1 MCNEILKI
9 LEGPQPLKKEI
20 MKKTIFFQ
28 ISKSLVESLSAE
40 FLRMGQ
46 TQNQKFMFEKPFGT
60 HCGVFK
66 KTGDFTVSVYK
77 KGQRGVCG
85 SVMQFQFLPRS
96 NFELLPGYY
105 RREGTGIHTCLH
117 QLHCAPSLPYEIAAA
132 FVRVVPY
139 ALITTK
145 SLVDFAKQ
153 KNEIPGKSTC
163 VAHFGSNSTVCA
175 YTAYNEIEKKDLT
188 LNNLLL
194 LKVA

>member
-1 MCNEILKI
+1 
-9 LEGPQPLKKEI
+9 
-20 MKKTIFFQ
+20 MKTTNFFQ
-28 ISKSLVESLSAE
+28 ISRSLVESLSAE
-40 FLRMGQ
+40 FLRLGQ
-46 TQNQKFMFEKPFGT
+46 TQNQKSMFEKPRGT

-66 KTGDFTVSVYK
+66 KTGDFTVFVYQ

-85 SVMQFQFLPRS
+85 SVMQFQSRS

-105 RREGTGIHTCLH
+105 RLEGTGIQKSLH

-132 FVRVVPY
+132 AVRVVPY
-139 ALITTK
+139 ALITAK
-145 SLVDFAKQ
+145 IFVDFAKQ

-163 VAHFGSNSTVCA
+163 VTHFGSNSTVCA

>member
-28 ISKSLVESLSAE
+28 ISRSLVESLSAE
-40 FLRMGQ
+40 FLRLGQ
-46 TQNQKFMFEKPFGT
+46 TQNQKFKFEKPLGT

-66 KTGDFTVSVYK
+66 KTGDFTVFVYQ
-77 KGQRGVCG
+77 KGQRGVAG
-85 SVMQFQFLPRS
+85 KVLHWENRTGY
-96 NFELLPGYY
+96 ERLPGYY
-105 RREGTGIHTCLH
+105 RQEGTGIYTCLH
-117 QLHCAPSLPYEIAAA
+117 QRHCAPSFPYEIAAA
-132 FVRVVPY
+132 VVQVVPY
-139 ALITTK
+139 ALIASK
-145 SLVDFAKQ
+145 LFVDFAKQ
-153 KNEIPGKSTC
+153 NKEIPGRSTC

>member
-1 MCNEILKI
+1 MKENEFETAKI
-9 LEGPQPLKKEI
+9 FFSLIANELRQAGEKKE
-20 MKKTIFFQ
+20 K
-28 ISKSLVESLSAE
+28 
-40 FLRMGQ
+40 
-46 TQNQKFMFEKPFGT
+46 KFMFEKPLGT

-66 KTGDFTVSVYK
+66 KSGDLTFAVYK

-85 SVMQFQFLPRS
+85 SVEQFQSRS
-96 NFELLPGYY
+96 NFELLPGFY
-105 RREGTGIHTCLH
+105 RIEGTGIFTRLH
-117 QLHCAPSLPYEIAAA
+117 QLNCAPSLPYEIVAAMLQ
-132 FVRVVPY
+132 VVPY

-145 SLVDFAKQ
+145 IFVDFAKQ

-188 LNNLLL
+188 PNNSLL